1 MQHARLSPVPKTMDE
16 NVLVVTRN
24 LFDEVGAFQGLENN
38 PHPYLS
44 KFLKRE
50 HNRFLPRSKAENDP
64 SFKQLIPYAVFTCGG
79 KILHYVR
86 GSAGGEQR
94 LVKMGSIG
102 IGGHINDSDESL
114 FSFDEEAY
122 HRAVRRE
129 IGEELRIEGGW
140 EERIVALINDDSTEV
155 GRVHLGIVHLV
166 TLETPRVRAAEKAI
180 TGLEFL
186 SLQDLAPKIGALET
200 WSQIILGGWGDL
212 AGG

>member
-1 MQHARLSPVPKTMDE
+1 MAKRNDE
-16 NVLVVTRN
+16 NVLVVTRD
-24 LFDEVGAFQGLENN
+24 LFETIGAFQGLQKN
-38 PHPYLS
+38 PGPYLS

-50 HNRFLPRSKAENDP
+50 HNRFLTRAKAENDP
-64 SFKQLIPYAVFTCGG
+64 SFKQLIPYAVFTCGE

-86 GSAGGEQR
+86 GSAGGEKR

-129 IGEELRIEGGW
+129 IDEELRIEGAW

-180 TGLEFL
+180 AELEFL
-186 SLQDLAPKIGALET
+186 SLPDLAPKIGGLET
-200 WSQIILGGWGDL
+200 WSQIILEGWGDL
-212 AGG
+212 ARG